1 MLSALLV
8 LNSYIAHRYHIH
20 GAMMTA
26 QKSPAIPRG
35 FRDLSPEEMILRKRV
50 IAKIEGIFRRFGFD
64 PIDTPSVEL
73 FEVMAGKYGEEAENK
88 LMWRFRDPWGDREY
102 ALRYDLTVPLARY
115 VAMHRDTPMPFKRY
129 HIAPVWRHEEPQRG
143 RYREFYQCDADIV
156 GSPYPEADAE
166 ILLLAE
172 TIYRELGIRGVKIL
186 VNDRKILKGVFE
198 EELGIEN
205 PLGVYR
211 AIDKLDKI
219 GVEGVRR
226 ELLSLGMS
234 KSAVEKILG
243 VISMRM
249 PLEEAVIDLVRRYGN
264 NENVASG
271 AKHLEEISSIVR
283 SRDIV
288 FDMSL
293 VRGLDY
299 YTGPIFEAVAESVRI
314 GSIGGGGRYDN
325 LIELFTGTKVPA
337 TGFSIGLDRVIEVG
351 LELGVFSYSRKTYTQ
366 VYVVVMD
373 RDRDLIE
380 YSLGVV
386 RDLREGG
393 INVSWDLM
401 RRSHQKQREHARKLS
416 IPILI
421 YIGRSEVAGN
431 KVTVYLTESGERR
444 EIERAA
450 LVNYIGGIVESRSI

>member
-1 MLSALLV
+1 MHL
-8 LNSYIAHRYHIH
+8 IH
-20 GAMMTA
+20 GAIMTI
-26 QKSPAIPRG
+26 QRHPAVPRG
-35 FRDLSPEEMILRKRV
+35 FRDLGPEEMILRKSV
-50 IAKIEGIFRRFGFD
+50 IAKIESIFRRFGFD

-88 LMWRFRDPWGDREY
+88 LMWRFKDPWGDREY

-115 VAMHRDTPMPFKRY
+115 IAMHKDTPMPFKRY

-172 TIYRELGIRGVKIL
+172 TIYRELGINGVKIL
-186 VNDRKILKGVFE
+186 INDRRILRGVFE
-198 EELGIEN
+198 KELGIEN

-219 GVEGVRR
+219 GVEGVRK
-226 ELLSLGMS
+226 ELKSLGMS
-234 KSAVEKILG
+234 DSVIEKVLE

-249 PLEEAVIDLVRRYGN
+249 PLSEAISDLMRRYGS
-264 NENVASG
+264 NEHVVSG
-271 AKHLEEISSIVR
+271 ARHLEEISSIVR
-283 SRDIV
+283 SKNIV

-299 YTGPIFEAVAESVRI
+299 YTGPIFEAITESVKI
-314 GSIGGGGRYDN
+314 GSIGGGGRYDS
-325 LIELFTGTKVPA
+325 LIELFTGVRTPA

-366 VYVVVMD
+366 VYVVIME
-373 RDRDLIE
+373 RDKDILE
-380 YSLGVV
+380 YSLEVI
-386 RDLREGG
+386 RDLRENG

-416 IPILI
+416 IPVLI
-421 YIGRSEVAGN
+421 YIGKAEVTGN
-431 KVTVYLTESGERR
+431 KVTVYLTESGER
-444 EIERAA
+444 EVIERTS
-450 LVNYIGGIVESRSI
+450 LVEYIKGKISQ